1 MEVYFKDSRSLL
13 VVFLNKPERQSMTQR
28 LYEVVAQR
36 SLDSSVA
43 TTPSMVRRTPI
54 IGRVSA
60 RVFAGSRSD
69 ELATAQRKWQ
79 AREISNV
86 GFSTFQL
93 PVVRVKCALV
103 YLPQHYQSNIR

>member
-1 MEVYFKDSRSLL
+1 MELYFKDSRSLL
-13 VVFLNKPERQSMTQR
+13 VVFLSKPERQSMAQR

-36 SLDSSVA
+36 SIDPSVA

-54 IGRVSA
+54 FGKVSA
-60 RVFAGSRSD
+60 RVFAGARTD

-86 GFSTFQL
+86 S
-93 PVVRVKCALV
+93 
-103 YLPQHYQSNIR
+103 YHS